1 MELSMKKILLS
12 LTFLAVAG
20 NAMADGYHHGGFR
33 GGYWVAPAIVGG
45 IVGYELGRPRYVY
58 ETPPVVIQQPVI
70 VQQPQVIYQQQV
82 CEQKTFQQP
91 NGQIVSGNFCYY
103 K

>member
-1 MELSMKKILLS
+1 MKKIALS
-12 LTFLAVAG
+12 LMFLAVAG
-20 NAMADGYHHGGFR
+20 SASAHGYYRG

-58 ETPPVVIQQPVI
+58 EAPPVVIQQPVI
-70 VQQPQVIYQQQV
+70 VQQPQVIYQQQPVQV
-82 CEQKTFQQP
+82 CEQKTFQQQ

>member
-1 MELSMKKILLS
+1 MELSMKKIALS
-12 LTFLAVAG
+12 LIFLAVAG
-20 NAMADGYHHGGFR
+20 SANAHGYYRG
-33 GGYWVAPAIVGG
+33 GGYWVGPAIVGG
-45 IVGYELGRPRYVY
+45 IVGYELGRPRYEPY
-58 ETPPVVIQQPVI
+58 YYPPVV
-70 VQQPQVIYQQQV
+70 VQQPQIIYQQQV

>member
-1 MELSMKKILLS
+1 MELSMKKIALS
-12 LTFLAVAG
+12 LMFLTVAG
-20 NAMADGYHHGGFR
+20 SASAHGYYRG

-58 ETPPVVIQQPVI
+58 EAPPVVIQQPVI
-70 VQQPQVIYQQQV
+70 VQQPQVIYQQQPVQV
-82 CEQKTFQQP
+82 CEQKTFQQQ
-91 NGQIVSGNFCYY
+91 NGQIVSGNFCYL

>member
-1 MELSMKKILLS
+1 MKKIALS
-12 LTFLAVAG
+12 LIFLAFAG
-20 NAMADGYHHGGFR
+20 SASAHGYYRG

-70 VQQPQVIYQQQV
+70 VQQPQVIYQQQPVQV
-82 CEQKTFQQP
+82 CEQKTFQQQ
-91 NGQIVSGNFCYY
+91 NGQIVSGNFCYL

>member
-1 MELSMKKILLS
+1 MKKIALS
-12 LTFLAVAG
+12 LLFLAVAG
-20 NAMADGYHHGGFR
+20 SANAHGYYRG

-58 ETPPVVIQQPVI
+58 EAPPVVIQQPVI
-70 VQQPQVIYQQQV
+70 FQQPQVIYQQQPVQV
-82 CEQKTFQQP
+82 CEQKTFQQQ